1 MKTDELSVSI
11 IVPCYNE
18 ERNIRKCIESILA
31 CAYERIEIIGVDD
44 CSTDNTTSILEE
56 YSKRGLLSY
65 IRRNQRGGTI
75 RAINAGVRVASG
87 SIIGIVPGDSYV
99 DKNWIERA
107 VTHFTSRG
115 DVIAVGGPLK
125 SIRGDYWDRCGELL
139 DNLLLGAGLEVALL
153 PGANMFIKSD
163 VLSVV
168 GFFDEKIKVGE
179 DFDMNI
185 RLKDYAKKTT
195 GRVIFDEE
203 LKVHTLYPENL
214 VEEAKRRFRWGIG
227 RSRALVKNKEMNVKA
242 WIRAFYDP
250 TLVGLFVLTAIVAR
264 LFSSLQPIIISVFI
278 LVLLLPVLV
287 PLLASQLDTHG
298 KEKPNIRKK
307 EVVGIV
313 LLAYTRLIFGSLG
326 SIWGLVTR

>member
-11 IVPCYNE
+11 ITVCYNE
-18 ERNIRKCIESILA
+18 ERHIRKCIESILA
-31 CAYERIEIIGVDD
+31 CAYERAEIIVVDD
-44 CSTDNTTSILEE
+44 SSTDNTMSILEE
-56 YSKRGLLSY
+56 YSKRGLIRY

-87 SIIGIVPGDSYV
+87 SIIGWVPGDSYV

-107 VTHFTSRG
+107 VTHFSSRG

-125 SIRGDYWDRCGELL
+125 SVRGDYWGRCGELL
-139 DNLLLGAGLEVALL
+139 DNLILGAGLEVALL

-163 VLSVV
+163 VLSVL
-168 GFFDEKIKVGE
+168 GFFDERIKVGE

-203 LKVHTLYPENL
+203 LKVYTSYPKNL
-214 VEEAKRRFRWGIG
+214 IEEAKRRFRWGIG

-242 WIRAFYDP
+242 WVRVFYTP
-250 TLVGLFVLTAIVAR
+250 TLLGLFFLTVMMAS
-264 LFSSLQPIIISVFI
+264 LFSSLQLVTISMLIIA
-278 LVLLLPVLV
+278 LLLPVFI
-287 PLLASQLDTHG
+287 PILASRLDTYR
-298 KEKPNIRKK
+298 KERPNIEKK
-307 EVVGIV
+307 EFAGIV

-326 SIWGLVTR
+326 SLWGLVRS